1 MPAGVLRVS
10 AASREPRRD
19 FAGSRARRRDEG
31 ARRVLGE
38 PIAHAPSLLAPSCG
52 DSQSS
57 TPSCGDSRCG
67 DSQSSTQSCGGSR
80 CGDSRSSTQS
90 RASPESPRA
99 HKRDLRRRL
108 GELREKPCTHT
119 HKLSLRFSG
128 SPDKYDGRGKR
139 GNDWK
144 FNVLRDGGCYH
155 CYRCGASGSWYDLR
169 LKMSGA
175 EQMSSSGAAVEAAAE
190 EAAPAVPDQR
200 VVAGYATALFEDR
213 GRRVR
218 AYLNEARGLD
228 DATLVK
234 YGVGFTTKRFFDE
247 KLGGWREEDCAT
259 FPWVVEG
266 DGGAPSIARVKLR
279 SVEAKKNMRLEPAG
293 GAWGLFGLHTVP
305 DDCDEVVLCEG
316 EYDAMAAHQ
325 ATGRPALS
333 VPNGA
338 SSLPPGVLPSLAAPR
353 HG

>member
-1 MPAGVLRVS
+1 MRVS
-10 AASREPRRD
+10 RSKLDVELKECPPGFCASPRRPASRGATSPGAARD
-19 FAGSRARRRDEG
+19 VGTRERDASSESRSRTRRR
-31 ARRVLGE
+31 
-38 PIAHAPSLLAPSCG
+38 C
-52 DSQSS
+52 SS
-57 TPSCGDSRCG
+57 TPSCDWESCARNPAHRETLH
-67 DSQSSTQSCGGSR
+67 TQTSH
-80 CGDSRSSTQS
+80 
-90 RASPESPRA
+90 SP
-99 HKRDLRRRL
+99 
-108 GELREKPCTHT
+108 
-119 HKLSLRFSG
+119 RFSG

-338 SSLPPGVLPSLAAPR
+338 SSLPPGVLPFLAAPR

>member
-1 MPAGVLRVS
+1 M
-10 AASREPRRD
+10 
-19 FAGSRARRRDEG
+19 
-31 ARRVLGE
+31 
-38 PIAHAPSLLAPSCG
+38 
-52 DSQSS
+52 
-57 TPSCGDSRCG
+57 
-67 DSQSSTQSCGGSR
+67 
-80 CGDSRSSTQS
+80 
-90 RASPESPRA
+90 
-99 HKRDLRRRL
+99 KRLS
-108 GELREKPCTHT
+108 GNPQTSH
-119 HKLSLRFSG
+119 SLRFSG

-234 YGVGFTTKRFFDE
+234 YGVGFTTKRFFDDA
-247 KLGGWREEDCAT
+247 LGGWREEDCAT

>member
-1 MPAGVLRVS
+1 MRVS
-10 AASREPRRD
+10 RSKLDVELKECPPGFCASPRRPASRGATSRGAARDVGTRERDASSESRSRTRRC
-19 FAGSRARRRDEG
+19 
-31 ARRVLGE
+31 
-38 PIAHAPSLLAPSCG
+38 P
-52 DSQSS
+52 S
-57 TPSCGDSRCG
+57 TPSCVDDWESCARNPAHRETLH
-67 DSQSSTQSCGGSR
+67 TQTSH
-80 CGDSRSSTQS
+80 
-90 RASPESPRA
+90 SP
-99 HKRDLRRRL
+99 
-108 GELREKPCTHT
+108 
-119 HKLSLRFSG
+119 RFSG

-338 SSLPPGVLPSLAAPR
+338 SSLPPGVLPFLAAPR